1 MCTVN
6 GAPPA
11 PSEHLRVGLAD
22 LALTTAAA
30 GSVSATVTRELVFE
44 LLAAGS
50 ASLSTGAAALESAL
64 AAALC

>member
-1 MCTVN
+1 MN

-30 GSVSATVTRELVFE
+30 GSVSATMLRELLFE
-44 LLAAGS
+44 LLAAGT
-50 ASLSTGAAALESAL
+50 ASLSTGAAAEGLAL

>member
-1 MCTVN
+1 M
-6 GAPPA
+6 
-11 PSEHLRVGLAD
+11 GLAD